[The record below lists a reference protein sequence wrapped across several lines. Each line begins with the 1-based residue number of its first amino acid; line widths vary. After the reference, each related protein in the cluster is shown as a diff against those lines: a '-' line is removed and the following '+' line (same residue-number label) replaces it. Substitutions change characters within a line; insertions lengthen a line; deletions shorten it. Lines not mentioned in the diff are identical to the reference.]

1 MVKVKEWRQ
10 GLGVTQKALAEA
22 SGLDIRWIQK
32 LEAGDIDIQNVTVK
46 RFSLLLKGIS
56 ELSQQTPCPLPI
68 KADIEMVYGIHEM
81 VDRLLEEESSRKRSS
96 ICNVR
101 TAAGGKSFVSVFIEL
116 PFRAYMWR
124 K

>member
-22 SGLDIRWIQK
+22 SGLDIRWVQK

-56 ELSQQTPCPLPI
+56 KLSQQTPCPLPI
-68 KADIEMVYGIHEM
+68 TADIEMVYGIHEM
-81 VDRLLEEESSRKRSS
+81 VDRLLEEES
-96 ICNVR
+96 V
-101 TAAGGKSFVSVFIEL
+101 
-116 PFRAYMWR
+116 
-124 K
+124 